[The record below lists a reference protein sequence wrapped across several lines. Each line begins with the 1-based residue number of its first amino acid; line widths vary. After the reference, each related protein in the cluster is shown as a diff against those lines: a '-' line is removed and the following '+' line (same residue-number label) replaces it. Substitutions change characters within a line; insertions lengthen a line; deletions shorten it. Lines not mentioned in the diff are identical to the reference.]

1 VSSLHTARLILRPQV
16 QEDAHAL
23 FDILNDAEAMRFW
36 NRPALARLAVA
47 DELVAGQIAAQDQ
60 GLCRYWT
67 LWHDGGAIGSV
78 DLSLIENGSAELGFL
93 LRRDHWGLG
102 LATEAARAA
111 ADFGLGQL
119 GLARLAAAAHA
130 ENRAARRVLEKT
142 GFALVGTRDARQA
155 DGRTLAAAFYLRVR
169 G

>member
-1 VSSLHTARLILRPQV
+1 MTNLHTARLILRPQV

-47 DELVAGQIAAQDQ
+47 EELVAGQIAAQDQ

-67 LWHDGGAIGSV
+67 LWHDGAAIGSV
-78 DLSLIENGSAELGFL
+78 DLSLIENQSAELGFL
-93 LRRDHWGLG
+93 LRRDHWGVG
-102 LATEAARAA
+102 LATEAVQAA
-111 ADFGLGQL
+111 ADFGLGAL
-119 GLARLAAAAHA
+119 GLDRLAAAALA
-130 ENRAARRVLEKT
+130 ENLAARRVLEKT
-142 GFALVGTRDARQA
+142 GFSLVGTRHARLA
-155 DGRTLAAAFYLRVR
+155 GGRTGPCAFYLRRR